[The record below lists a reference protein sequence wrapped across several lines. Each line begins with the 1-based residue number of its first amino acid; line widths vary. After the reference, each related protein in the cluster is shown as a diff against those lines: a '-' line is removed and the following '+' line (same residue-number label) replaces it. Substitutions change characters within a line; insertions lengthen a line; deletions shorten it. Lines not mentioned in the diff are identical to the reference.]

1 MSIPNNVQ
9 KPNFG
14 ENEGVWEYLGINGD
28 HIGYIVRYKPQ
39 DGKRKYFL
47 PFTFQE
53 GNWVNKWLADNKA
66 PLYNAHLLKSN
77 LDKDILIVEG
87 EKTAD
92 AASLIFTEYLC
103 MTWKGGAQAIKN
115 INVELLEKRRVVLWP
130 DNDASGI
137 NAMNDLHSR
146 LIGIADKIVKINP
159 TIYKLDVGW
168 DLADFND
175 HDSVIDL
182 SLLRQTIE
190 DGWNYV
196 PKILLINKEEFP
208 YLSTTTK
215 ILNSYENIE
224 YLLNF
229 YKIVIKYNEIKK
241 DIEVD
246 IPHKNFTKANKAKL
260 ILAELRSLCIK
271 NNVPT
276 SDIAD
281 WVLMLADQNNYN
293 PVYDFLNESPWDGI
307 SRIPEFLDTII
318 CENIP
323 LRDMLVNKWMIG
335 AIATGLSKIGLAH
348 QGVLTL
354 CGPQYCGKSSWFCSL
369 MPDHPNLTLGDHS
382 LTPTDKD
389 SVRTATRFWLTEL
402 SEVDGAVRKSDVSSM
417 KSFLTRKLDVYRCPY
432 DRADTEAPRNTAF
445 VATVNDPK
453 FLRDSTGN
461 RRWWVLDVKSLNAEH
476 NMDMQ
481 QVWAEYYNL
490 FLSGASQFLDKDE
503 FSLLNASN
511 MNHTVKPS
519 IDELIRER
527 YLWEEDQRL
536 LRKSAT
542 QVLVDCGIDLGGSD
556 KTKMINDCH
565 QTLRELTNG
574 DPKMIKGVRIYY
586 LPPLNA
592 YFGR

>member
-1 MSIPNNVQ
+1 
-9 KPNFG
+9 
-14 ENEGVWEYLGINGD
+14 
-28 HIGYIVRYKPQ
+28 
-39 DGKRKYFL
+39 
-47 PFTFQE
+47 
-53 GNWVNKWLADNKA
+53 
-66 PLYNAHLLKSN
+66 
-77 LDKDILIVEG
+77 
-87 EKTAD
+87 
-92 AASLIFTEYLC
+92 
-103 MTWKGGAQAIKN
+103 
-115 INVELLEKRRVVLWP
+115 
-130 DNDASGI
+130 
-137 NAMNDLHSR
+137 MNDLHSR

>member
-1 MSIPNNVQ
+1 
-9 KPNFG
+9 
-14 ENEGVWEYLGINGD
+14 
-28 HIGYIVRYKPQ
+28 
-39 DGKRKYFL
+39 
-47 PFTFQE
+47 
-53 GNWVNKWLADNKA
+53 
-66 PLYNAHLLKSN
+66 
-77 LDKDILIVEG
+77 
-87 EKTAD
+87 
-92 AASLIFTEYLC
+92 
-103 MTWKGGAQAIKN
+103 
-115 INVELLEKRRVVLWP
+115 
-130 DNDASGI
+130 
-137 NAMNDLHSR
+137 
-146 LIGIADKIVKINP
+146 
-159 TIYKLDVGW
+159 
-168 DLADFND
+168 
-175 HDSVIDL
+175 
-182 SLLRQTIE
+182 
-190 DGWNYV
+190 
-196 PKILLINKEEFP
+196 
-208 YLSTTTK
+208 
-215 ILNSYENIE
+215 
-224 YLLNF
+224 
-229 YKIVIKYNEIKK
+229 
-241 DIEVD
+241 
-246 IPHKNFTKANKAKL
+246 
-260 ILAELRSLCIK
+260 
-271 NNVPT
+271 
-276 SDIAD
+276 
-281 WVLMLADQNNYN
+281 
-293 PVYDFLNESPWDGI
+293 
-307 SRIPEFLDTII
+307 
-318 CENIP
+318 
-323 LRDMLVNKWMIG
+323 MLVNKWMIG